1 MDPQRNSSQMP
12 SWLANQSL
20 SGVPE
25 GGTMSQSL
33 ALLAMLL
40 MDVLAVAGNTAV
52 MLVIARTPQLR
63 KFVFVFHLCLVDL
76 LAALVLMPLGMMGV
90 MSGSSRTF
98 LGSEVLCRSYLFLS
112 VCLVSA
118 AILSICAINVERYY
132 YVLHPMRYEVRMTL
146 GLVGGVLGGIW
157 MKALLMSVLPLL
169 AWVLQGGRGHMLEPG
184 VSGVD
189 GGGVTIPASH
199 PPAHTHRRCS
209 LHWSGGGAN
218 RVAFMVL
225 FALVYFLCP
234 LLLILVVYCSMFKVA
249 RVAAMQHG
257 PMPTWTETLRR
268 RRSESLSSRSTMVTS
283 SGSGSRSDSTTGTG
297 TGACGTP
304 QRPFGGGKAAAILA
318 AMGGQFLFCWLPYFS
333 FHLYSALASL
343 QPASLAPLEDVVTWI
358 GYLCFTSNPFFYGCL
373 NRQIRQEL
381 SKHLPFLFR
390 PPAGDEQEHLPSRD
404 GSIQENFMQFLQGT
418 GCNLENPDSQNVSS
432 PKSAPLRPPPP
443 LPRSQPIPIDFR
455 IPGQIAEETS
465 EFLEQHQIKNNLII
479 PDS

>member
-1 MDPQRNSSQMP
+1 MS
-12 SWLANQSL
+12 SWLANESL
-20 SGVPE
+20 SEGPE
-25 GGTMSQSL
+25 GGAVSQSL
-33 ALLAMLL
+33 ALLVMLV
-40 MDVLAVAGNTAV
+40 MDLLAVVGNVAV
-52 MLVIARTPQLR
+52 MLVIVRTPQLR

-76 LAALVLMPLGMMGV
+76 LAALVLMPLGMMGI
-90 MSGSSRTF
+90 MSGSGRTF
-98 LGSEVLCRSYLFLS
+98 LSSETLCRSYLFLS

-132 YVLHPMRYEVRMTL
+132 YVLHPLRYEVRMTL

-157 MKALLMSVLPLL
+157 TKALVMSVLPLL
-169 AWVLQGGRGHMLEPG
+169 AWLLQGGRGHVLEAG
-184 VSGVD
+184 GNGVD
-189 GGGVTIPASH
+189 GGGINVPAPPTH
-199 PPAHTHRRCS
+199 PHTHRRCS

-218 RVAFMVL
+218 RVVFMVV
-225 FALVYFLCP
+225 FAMVYFLCP

-257 PMPTWTETLRR
+257 PMPTWTETLRH

-283 SGSGSRSDSTTGTG
+283 SGSGSRSGSTAGMG
-297 TGACGTP
+297 TGARGTP
-304 QRPFGGGKAAAILA
+304 QRLFGGGKAAVILA

-343 QPASLAPLEDVVTWI
+343 PPASLAPLEDVVTWI

-381 SKHLPFLFR
+381 SKRLPFLFR
-390 PPAGDEQEHLPSRD
+390 PNGDEQEHLPSRD

-418 GCNLENPDSQNVSS
+418 GCNTENPESHDASS
-432 PKSAPLRPPPP
+432 PRPSPLLPP
-443 LPRSQPIPIDFR
+443 RAQPIPIDFR

-465 EFLEQHQIKNNLII
+465 DFLEQHQIKNNLII